1 MSLDDRTEMRRCGK
15 RYGTEDEALRSKR
28 AQDPTMV
35 VLGCWCE
42 GFHVRKRRAV
52 TVASMAAAVS
62 KPAPHKDTIPPKV
75 RRLVDTRDSVNGV
88 RLCVL
93 CGHPG
98 AIHRHH
104 RRIKGIG
111 GDSRPHTNCCCAIVS
126 LCQGCHFWCHTIG
139 RVFAEAE
146 GLIVSGAVLFPGS
159 ISVLVHSEGD
169 LSGTEA
175 WPTCSGEWS
184 DKAPGER
191 LAAA

>member
-1 MSLDDRTEMRRCGK
+1 MSLETRTEMRKCGK
-15 RYGTEDEALRSKR
+15 RYTTEEEALRSKR

-42 GFHVRKRRAV
+42 GWHVRKRRAA
-52 TVASMAAAVS
+52 TVAGMAATVS
-62 KPAPHKDTIPPKV
+62 KPTPYKDTIPLKV
-75 RRLVDTRDSVNGV
+75 RRLVDARDSVDGV
-88 RLCVL
+88 RLCVC
-93 CGHPG
+93 CGKPG

-111 GDSRPHTNCCCAIVS
+111 GDSRPHTDCCCAIVS

-146 GLIVSGAVLFPGS
+146 GFIIPGAEIFPGA

-169 LSGTEA
+169 TSGQEA
-175 WPTCSGEWS
+175 WSTCSGEWS
-184 DKAPGER
+184 DKAPGEG
-191 LAAA
+191 LVAA